1 MESDDFAVLR
11 TQSKQFLN
19 NNKKKNL
26 KKNLHTYSWTHFSYK
41 INCSLRLQ
49 PYSIK

>member
-19 NNKKKNL
+19 NNKKKKFW
-26 KKNLHTYSWTHFSYK
+26 KKIYIRILGHILATK
-41 INCSLRLQ
+41 LIAV
-49 PYSIK
+49 

>member
-19 NNKKKNL
+19 NKKKKIW
-26 KKNLHTYSWTHFSYK
+26 KKIYIRILGH
-41 INCSLRLQ
+41 SLATKL
-49 PYSIK
+49 IAV

>member
-19 NNKKKNL
+19 NKKKKFE
-26 KKNLHTYSWTHFSYK
+26 KKFTYVFLDTF
-41 INCSLRLQ
+41 
-49 PYSIK
+49 